1 MPETASSLTN
11 SAKLGMLF
19 AASMAIAIGGT
30 HFHVLGAMMKPL
42 SESYGWSR
50 GDIAFAL
57 TISSVIHPFTNIAMG
72 VMADRYP
79 VRWIVIPGIFAFSIG
94 TALLGL
100 VWGDIWSW
108 YVGYAL
114 FSIASAAIGAVLFT
128 KLIVAHFS
136 KRRGLA
142 LATSLAGTGIL
153 VSTIPHI
160 VFFLQTIAGVSGV
173 YPILAACSFVLLIV
187 PCWLFLPKEERITAG
202 KAPLA
207 HRGNDWRD
215 VIRST
220 VLWRI
225 GVSFFLIGSCIGTF
239 VVHLQPMLADA
250 GLSRS
255 EAASIAL
262 FVGPALIVGRLGT
275 GLLFDIFPTRI
286 VTAVAFTLPA
296 IACLCFLLLP
306 LDFYTAAGL
315 AILIGL
321 GMGSET
327 DAVAYLSS
335 RYFGIAR
342 YGLVFGILISVYGL
356 SIGVASWLV
365 GWAFDATGSYESVLI
380 ALVGCV
386 AIAIA
391 LIITIG
397 SPPRD
402 PSSSNAQ

>member
-1 MPETASSLTN
+1 
-11 SAKLGMLF
+11 
-19 AASMAIAIGGT
+19 
-30 HFHVLGAMMKPL
+30 
-42 SESYGWSR
+42 
-50 GDIAFAL
+50 
-57 TISSVIHPFTNIAMG
+57 
-72 VMADRYP
+72 
-79 VRWIVIPGIFAFSIG
+79 
-94 TALLGL
+94 
-100 VWGDIWSW
+100 
-108 YVGYAL
+108 
-114 FSIASAAIGAVLFT
+114 
-128 KLIVAHFS
+128 
-136 KRRGLA
+136 
-142 LATSLAGTGIL
+142 
-153 VSTIPHI
+153 
-160 VFFLQTIAGVSGV
+160 
-173 YPILAACSFVLLIV
+173 
-187 PCWLFLPKEERITAG
+187 
-202 KAPLA
+202 
-207 HRGNDWRD
+207 
-215 VIRST
+215 
-220 VLWRI
+220 
-225 GVSFFLIGSCIGTF
+225 
-239 VVHLQPMLADA
+239 MLADA

-286 VTAVAFTLPA
+286 VTAIAFTLPA
-296 IACLCFLLLP
+296 IACLCLLLLP

-342 YGLVFGILISVYGL
+342 YGLVFGILISIYGL
-356 SIGVASWLV
+356 AIGVASWLV

-402 PSSSNAQ
+402 PASSNAQ